1 MGRGE
6 GQQGEDVEGVYLT
19 WMMSALALGVILLP
33 FYAPPWAKLTLS
45 GFVDFI
51 RRYWVHVLLLLIIY
65 NAKDSL
71 DQIDRILMASAGF
84 DMTPW
89 VYAIEGDLVLRV
101 QEAFEA
107 PWLTSWLT
115 HFYVA
120 GFMFICYVSVFYVAY
135 FDDRW
140 MADRIVLSIAWVYVL
155 AVPFYL
161 FFNVRVTGDVIP
173 GMDTLAYDLNPEI
186 SDWFRR
192 IDPFTNGMPSL
203 HIGIPAVVFLTLLR
217 WDEDGR
223 WRRYRHTVLGYILLT
238 AFTIVYLGIHWLSD
252 IIGGLLVASLAV
264 ALTER
269 SVDFVWRIGDERTM
283 NARLAS
289 LLTRPR
295 IALAALAAPVVDLA
309 RRYRR
314 PEARETG
321 LALIGVLVVVFLVVT
336 FDLTHQALPAGGT
349 VAPEGATA
357 ADGWL
362 ASLDNQSGT
371 HVMLL
376 YDLTLPDEP
385 FLVDQ
390 PEMAEGDPFALDQG
404 LLVMANATRL
414 VAVETE
420 AQGSTV
426 LDLPLTARPTS
437 LAVAEGGV
445 VLAVVDGRLHGW
457 TSTGEAVALPE
468 AATNVS
474 VLATSG
480 AELAWSTSDA
490 PGEVRIGR
498 LQTTGSLGIV
508 LNASAPVE
516 QEEAMAAWGLPADV
530 ANATIMDLDLS
541 PTHLAAV
548 VNVSTVDR
556 LLLYERATA
565 TTVLVGDGKYPA
577 ADPDL
582 GLHLMA
588 FTAWDHLDPR
598 NPENKYLDG
607 EIHLHN
613 LTTNRTEVLTAD
625 LRHQWSPTVL
635 DDHIIY
641 LEETNAGFTSVEIH
655 SRQVELQ
662 PYANIVLQT
671 GLVVALFLTVA
682 NVVQR
687 QRAIRSASIE
697 EE

>member
-1 MGRGE
+1 
-6 GQQGEDVEGVYLT
+6 VEGVYLT
-19 WMMSALALGVILLP
+19 WMMSALALGVLLLP
-33 FYAPPWAKLTLS
+33 VYAPPWAKLTLS

-89 VYAIEGDLVLRV
+89 IYAIEGDLVLRV
-101 QEAFEA
+101 QETFESA
-107 PWLTSWLT
+107 WLTSLLT

-173 GMDTLAYDLNPEI
+173 GMETLAYDLNPEI

-252 IIGGLLVASLAV
+252 ILGGLLVASLAV

-269 SVDFVWRIGDERTM
+269 SVNFVWRIGDERTM

-295 IALAALAAPVVDLA
+295 IALAALAAPLVDLA

-390 PEMAEGDPFALDQG
+390 PLMREGDPFALDHG
-404 LLVMANATRL
+404 LLVMANSTRL
-414 VAVETE
+414 MAVEATSE
-420 AQGSTV
+420 APLV
-426 LDLPLTARPTS
+426 LDLPLVARPTAV
-437 LAVAEGGV
+437 AVAEGRV
-445 VLAVVDGRLHGW
+445 VLTVVEGVLEAW
-457 TSTGEAVALPE
+457 SPTGEPVALPE
-468 AATNVS
+468 EATNVT

-480 AELAWSTSDA
+480 GELAWSTSNA
-490 PGEVRIGR
+490 PGVVRIAR
-498 LQTTGSLGIV
+498 LQTTGSVGIV

-516 QEEAMAAWGLPADV
+516 QEQAMMEWGLPVDLV
-530 ANATIMDLDLS
+530 NRTVIDLDLS

-556 LLLYERATA
+556 LVLYERATA
-565 TTVLVGDGKYPA
+565 TSVLIGDGKYSA

-582 GLHLMA
+582 GVHLMA

-598 NPENKYLDG
+598 SPENKYLDG

-635 DDHIIY
+635 DHHIIY
-641 LEETNAGFTSVEIH
+641 LEEAIDGSTSVEIH
-655 SRQVELQ
+655 SRHVELQ

-671 GLVVALFLTVA
+671 GLVVALLLTVA

-687 QRAIRSASIE
+687 QRAIRSTATE